1 MKPATPA
8 PKRILSTRN
17 KVGMGL
23 YLLPPALLLIAMIL
37 YFIANILLRDQ
48 PATTN
53 EMASFFG
60 DPSSTTPRGILN
72 NTMFYLTIFTLL
84 IALPSVITGF
94 ILMRSKK

>member
-1 MKPATPA
+1 MEPTKQPT
-8 PKRILSTRN
+8 KRTWTTRT
-17 KVGMGL
+17 KIGMGL
-23 YLLPPALLLIAMIL
+23 YLLPPVLLLIAMIL
-37 YFIANILLRDQ
+37 YFIANVLLGNQ

-72 NTMFYLTIFTLL
+72 NIMFYLTLFTFL

-94 ILMRSKK
+94 VLMRSKK

>member
-1 MKPATPA
+1 MEPTTQPA
-8 PKRILSTRN
+8 KRTWTTRT
-17 KVGMGL
+17 KVGMVL

-48 PATTN
+48 AATTN

-72 NTMFYLTIFTLL
+72 NIMFYLTIFTFL